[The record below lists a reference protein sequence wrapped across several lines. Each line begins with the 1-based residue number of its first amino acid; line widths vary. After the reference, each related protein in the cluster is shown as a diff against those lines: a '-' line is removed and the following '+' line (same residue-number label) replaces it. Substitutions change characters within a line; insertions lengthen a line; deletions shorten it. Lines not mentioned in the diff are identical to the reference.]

1 MKRQYYL
8 YMIIG
13 IFGISVSPII
23 TRYAT
28 VEPLTIALYRMSTVT
43 LIMMLLFNK
52 KLFAI
57 KDISKRTLMLSA
69 VNGVVLALHFV
80 CWFYAIK
87 LTSVAS
93 AAVLVNLHPILLVIL
108 ARVFHNERTS
118 PLQLIAIFITIGG
131 SMLLAY
137 VDGNVSGHALS
148 GDIMAIVAAFL
159 FGIYLFI
166 GDVSRREVSNEVYT
180 FIVYGSSAIFLII
193 LSAVAFPE
201 AFVVTDKINYLVF
214 FGLAIVPTLLGH
226 SMLTLSLKVVSS
238 KTLSVSVL
246 GEPIIGSVIAYFLFG
261 EGFSK
266 LKLLGIAIIMS
277 GILLYTLNKKEEVAV
292 DEVLNE

>member
-1 MKRQYYL
+1 MKRQYYIYL
-8 YMIIG
+8 IIG

-28 VEPLTIALYRMSTVT
+28 VEPLTIALYRMITVT
-43 LIMMLLFNK
+43 VLMAFIFNK
-52 KLFAI
+52 KLLAI
-57 KDISKRTLMLSA
+57 KNVSKRTLKFSII
-69 VNGVVLALHFV
+69 NGVVLALHFV
-80 CWFYAIK
+80 TWFYAIK

-93 AAVLVNLHPILLVIL
+93 AAVLVNLHPILLVVL

-118 PLQLIAIFITIGG
+118 AFQMIAIFITIGG

-137 VDGNVSGHALS
+137 ADGNISGHALS
-148 GDIMAIVAAFL
+148 GDLIAILSAFL

-166 GDVSRREVSNEVYT
+166 GDVSRREISNEVYT
-180 FIVYGSSAIFLII
+180 FIVYGSSALFLII
-193 LSAVAFPE
+193 LSAVAFPQ

-214 FGLAIVPTLLGH
+214 LGLAIIPTLLGH

-246 GEPIIGSVIAYFLFG
+246 GEPIIGSVIAYFLFD
-261 EGFSK
+261 EGFTP
-266 LKLLGIAIIMS
+266 LKLTGIAIIMG
-277 GILLYTLNKKEEVAV
+277 GILLYTLNKKDKASV